1 MKGVYMKD
9 NGFVGFNYKRN
20 EVTAAKMREFRE
32 QLMELGIDST
42 GFDEDTDKQYEDD
55 IKAAKKFL
63 YRGEKVPDEIR
74 KRLLER
80 KNSLKVNKPRLL
92 YRNIRMGEY
101 KHGRY
106 NIYR

>member
-1 MKGVYMKD
+1 MKD

-42 GFDEDTDKQYEDD
+42 GFDEDTDRQYEDD

-80 KNSLKVNKPRLL
+80 KNKLDKDYSRTLFENED
-92 YRNIRMGEY
+92 N
-101 KHGRY
+101 
-106 NIYR
+106 

>member
-1 MKGVYMKD
+1 MKD

-42 GFDEDTDKQYEDD
+42 GFDEDTDAEYDED
-55 IKAAKKFL
+55 IKLARKCI
-63 YRGEKVPDEIR
+63 YNGEDVPDVVR

-80 KNSLKVNKPRLL
+80 KARLNKDYSRTLFKKQ
-92 YRNIRMGEY
+92 G
-101 KHGRY
+101 
-106 NIYR
+106 

>member
-1 MKGVYMKD
+1 MKD

-80 KNSLKVNKPRLL
+80 KNKLDKDYSRTLFENED
-92 YRNIRMGEY
+92 N
-101 KHGRY
+101 
-106 NIYR
+106 

>member
-1 MKGVYMKD
+1 MKD
-9 NGFVGFNYKRN
+9 NGFVGFDYKRN

-80 KNSLKVNKPRLL
+80 KNKLDKDYSRTLFENED
-92 YRNIRMGEY
+92 N
-101 KHGRY
+101 
-106 NIYR
+106 